1 MRRRHLIH
9 PRLSA
14 LRGRRQQWVA
24 RLIPGVEPPRTLSAL
39 ASSMSGL
46 TVRRRA
52 VALEIAA
59 VATPTGTVR
68 SFLVRARTREERS
81 HLCAQVQ
88 AHFPQTRVSPLP
100 VGEDPLQLGEQEAV
114 SAVELRL
121 GASCYLP
128 LRTWQGKTGSI
139 QGAEQR
145 EEEEGDPLLGIL
157 AALSALPAG
166 HRAIVQLILA
176 PASPTWSRQAR
187 GLESPL
193 SAQDQRVRR
202 QLLTHTRVRTPD
214 VASQELFLRS
224 LSLVLLALLILC
236 GPLQHVLPSW
246 FWQAGVTLL
255 QGRMPHLSLWEMVQ
269 VGLGGVLLLAVLT
282 GLGLLWALASASLAN
297 WWRPATNWDLALVH
311 SKTSTMAYR
320 AVLRVYVIGPHH
332 RRRLFAGSSQGP
344 RLFPRTHVPG
354 RLHARILIFSRRWWA
369 SSDRSQILDRL
380 TAAFRVYHL
389 AAGNFFVPR
398 RLFPWHARRLLTT
411 RAATLLRR
419 PWWRAAFLTPEEV
432 ASLYHFPPGLRD
444 LAFVERAGARTR
456 PVPWQLTTRVGPP
469 CGENWHQGRYAPV
482 FFPRDLLEYNLL
494 ALAGTGKGKSSLFV
508 HLARRV
514 FADKTKRALVLVDPH
529 GDLARD
535 VLSTVP
541 PNRRTEVIYLSLAEQ
556 ANPLG
561 LNFLDMAQGQDRERV
576 VDTLVHAFRVWWGGR
591 GENKAWGARLE
602 NTLQYCL
609 LTLCEVNRQ
618 RCQADQLHG
627 PERQCTI
634 LSVVP
639 LLQRPAYQKA
649 LLSEIHDEDIWAWWK
664 NYYTRQREDDQVEIA
679 ASVITRISKFRAS
692 RLVRRLV
699 GQPVSTFSLTDIITH
714 GRLLIINTASGIVGE
729 DTSTLMG
736 SMLLGL
742 LHASIARQAEQPVQ
756 GRPAIYVLLDEMQ
769 KFTGVDLNAM
779 MAELRKYG
787 AHFALAT
794 QSFGY
799 LQELDATLTHTVLAN
814 TDHLFAFDMG
824 AQDAQRMADE
834 IGDGIGTQDIL
845 ALENYAC
852 YARLSLQGAR
862 LPAFSMRLLPPP
874 APDLALVARL
884 QERSTQIY
892 GRPAAV
898 VDAMLARQD
907 RVGNKKPAGTG
918 PAEGEEQV

>member
-1 MRRRHLIH
+1 MRLRHLMH
-9 PRLSA
+9 PQLSA
-14 LRGRRQQWVA
+14 SRGRRQQWVA

-39 ASSMSGL
+39 ASGMSGL

-52 VALEIAA
+52 VALEISA

-81 HLCAQVQ
+81 HLCAQVL
-88 AHFPQTRVSPLP
+88 AHFPQTRVSALP
-100 VGEDPLQLGEQEAV
+100 AAEDPLQLGEQETV

-121 GASCYLP
+121 GAACYLP
-128 LRTWQGKTGSI
+128 LRTWQGRTGRS

-145 EEEEGDPLLGIL
+145 EEEQGDPLVGIL

-166 HRAIVQLILA
+166 HRAVVQLILA
-176 PASPTWSRQAR
+176 PASPTWSRRAR
-187 GLESPL
+187 GLSSLLNP
-193 SAQDQRVRR
+193 QDQRFRHQV
-202 QLLTHTRVRTPD
+202 LAHTRARTPE
-214 VASQELFLRS
+214 VASQEFFLTG
-224 LSLVLLALLILC
+224 LVLVLLVVLVLC
-236 GPLQHVLPSW
+236 GPLQHILPPW
-246 FWQAGVTLL
+246 FWQAGTTLL
-255 QGRMPHLSLWEMVQ
+255 QGKMPQLSLWEIVQ
-269 VGLGGVLLLAVLT
+269 AGLCGGLLLTVLA
-282 GLGLLWALASASLAN
+282 GLGLLWALVRASLSN
-297 WWRPATNWDLALVH
+297 WWRPASSWDLALVQ
-311 SKTSTMAYR
+311 SKTSSMAYR
-320 AVLRVYVIGPHH
+320 AVLRLYVIGPQ
-332 RRRLFAGSSQGP
+332 RRRPPFARRCSVP
-344 RLFPRTHVPG
+344 RLFPRTQVPEKL
-354 RLHARILIFSRRWWA
+354 RARVLLWQRQCWA
-369 SSDRSQILDRL
+369 TSDRSQILDRL

-389 AAGNFFVPR
+389 ASGNFFVPR
-398 RLFPWHARRLLTT
+398 RLSVWRARHLLTT
-411 RAATLLRR
+411 RATALLRR

-514 FADKTKRALVLVDPH
+514 FADERKRALVLVDPH

-535 VLSTVP
+535 VLGAVP
-541 PNRRTEVIYLSLAEQ
+541 SDRRTEVVYLSLAEQ
-556 ANPLG
+556 VNPAG
-561 LNFLDMAQGQDRERV
+561 LNFLDMAEGQDRERV
-576 VDTLVHAFRVWWGGR
+576 VDTLVHAFRVWWGGH

-618 RCQADQLHG
+618 RCQADPLHG

-649 LLSEIHDEDIWAWWK
+649 LLSEIRDEDIWAWWK
-664 NYYTRQREDDQVEIA
+664 NYYARQKEDDQLDIA

-714 GRLLIINTASGIVGE
+714 GHLLIINTASGIVGE

-742 LHASIARQAEQPVQ
+742 LHACIARQAEQPAQERTAV
-756 GRPAIYVLLDEMQ
+756 YVLLDEMQ

-799 LQELDATLTHTVLAN
+799 LQELDATLPHTVLAN

-824 AQDAQRMADE
+824 AQDAERMAEE
-834 IGDGIGTQDIL
+834 IGDGIGMQDIL

-874 APDLALVARL
+874 APDPALVTWL
-884 QERSTQIY
+884 QERSAQVY

-907 RVGNKKPAGTG
+907 RVGSRKAAAPLSD
-918 PAEGEEQV
+918 GEEQV

>member
-1 MRRRHLIH
+1 MRPRHLLST
-9 PRLSA
+9 RLSA
-14 LRGRRQQWVA
+14 SRGRGQRWVA

-39 ASSMSGL
+39 ATGMSGL

-59 VATPTGTVR
+59 VATSTGTVR

-81 HLCAQVQ
+81 HLCAQLL
-88 AHFPQTRVSPLP
+88 AHFPQTRVHPLP
-100 VGEDPLQLGEQEAV
+100 VEEDPLQLGEEEAV

-121 GASCYLP
+121 GAPCYLP
-128 LRTWQGKTGSI
+128 LRTWQGKTTGSREDR
-139 QGAEQR
+139 EQR
-145 EEEEGDPLLGIL
+145 EEEEGDPLAGVL
-157 AALSALPAG
+157 AALCALPAG
-166 HRAIVQLILA
+166 HRAVVQLILA
-176 PASPTWSRQAR
+176 PASPTWSRRAR
-187 GLESPL
+187 GLELLQPS
-193 SAQDQRVRR
+193 QERQFQRRWLAR
-202 QLLTHTRVRTPD
+202 TQVRTPE
-214 VASQELFLRS
+214 VAHQEFFLQGLS
-224 LSLVLLALLILC
+224 LGLLVLLLLC
-236 GPLQHVLPSW
+236 GPLQHLLPTW
-246 FWQAGVTLL
+246 FWQAGAALL
-255 QGRMPHLSLWEMVQ
+255 QGRMPNLSAWEIVQ
-269 VGLGGVLLLAVLT
+269 ASFSGLLLLAGV
-282 GLGLLWALASASLAN
+282 GLLWALARAHLTH
-297 WWRPATNWDLALVH
+297 WWRPAMSGDPALAR
-311 SKTSTMAYR
+311 SKTSCMAYR
-320 AVLRVYVIGPHH
+320 AVLRLYVIGPQ
-332 RRRLFAGSSQGP
+332 RRASSPGGP
-344 RLFPRTHVPG
+344 RLFPHTQTHRG
-354 RLHARILIFSRRWWA
+354 LSARILLWQRQWRATSV
-369 SSDRSQILDRL
+369 RSQIIDRL
-380 TAAFRVYHL
+380 ASAFRVYHL

-398 RLFPWHARRLLTT
+398 RLSSWRARRLLTT
-411 RAATLLRR
+411 RAASLLHR

-456 PVPWQLTTRVGPP
+456 PVPWQLTARVGPP

-482 FFPRDLLEYNLL
+482 FFPRDMLEYNLL

-514 FADKTKRALVLVDPH
+514 FADETKRALILVDPH

-535 VLSTVP
+535 VLGAVP
-541 PNRRTEVIYLSLAEQ
+541 PERRTEIVYLSLAEQ
-556 ANPLG
+556 TNPLG
-561 LNFLDMAQGQDRERV
+561 LNFLDMADGQDRERV

-591 GENKAWGARLE
+591 GENRAWGPRLE

-609 LTLCEVNRQ
+609 LTLCEVNRV
-618 RCQADQLHG
+618 RCQADPVHG

-649 LLSEIHDEDIWAWWK
+649 LLSEIHDEDIWSWWK
-664 NYYTRQREDDQVEIA
+664 GYYSRQKEDDQLDIA
-679 ASVITRISKFRAS
+679 ASVITRLSKFRAS

-699 GQPVSTFSLTDIITH
+699 GQPVSTLSLPDIITH

-742 LHASIARQAEQPVQ
+742 LHACIARQAEHPSER
-756 GRPAIYVLLDEMQ
+756 RPAVYVLLDEMQ

-799 LQELDATLTHTVLAN
+799 LEELDATLPHTVLAN

-824 AQDAQRMADE
+824 AQDARRMADE
-834 IGDGIGTQDIL
+834 IGDGIRAEDIL
-845 ALENYAC
+845 ALENYTC

-862 LPAFSMRLLPPP
+862 LPAFSMRLLQPP
-874 APDLALVARL
+874 ASDPARVNWL
-884 QERSTQIY
+884 QERSAQLY

-907 RVGNKKPAGTG
+907 RVGGKKHGAS
-918 PAEGEEQV
+918 ALSEQSDGEEQV